1 MAMSRPLRT
10 PLSAIVGR
18 GLRPVFIGAAS
29 AAALTACAPNLGPLP
44 KLTQPKDYVSA
55 KSFDAP
61 EADWPADDWWTIY
74 GDQQLDVLMAEALKG
89 SPDLKIAE
97 ARVRSAEA
105 GVQQAGAGRFPS
117 LSASGSATGTRIDQH
132 IGLPPQ
138 VAGFIPTGFNLA
150 TQAGANLNY
159 QLDFFGKN
167 RAALAAATSE
177 AEAAKVDRAAA
188 RLALTTAVAT
198 AYADFVRLSQDRA
211 SAAEAVRVRQDTL
224 KLVGERRRNGLE
236 TRGEYSQQNAT
247 VSAAQAQ
254 VDALDLQ
261 ILQQRHLIAA
271 LLGDGPDRGLD
282 VRAASDTLILR
293 PYGLPPKIALDLVG
307 RRPDIVAARLRA
319 EAARQ
324 RLKMAKADFYP
335 NIDLTGSFTAVSLD
349 YKNNPS
355 ANLTQLGPALKL
367 PIFTGGQTTGAYR
380 GARAEYDVAAATYD
394 KTLANALKE
403 VADAIAG
410 ERSLQRQLADAKAAL
425 AADEDAYAV
434 AKLRYQGGLSPYLN
448 VLTAENT
455 VLQQRQIVVDQSVL
469 AVSYDLALIR
479 ALGGGFIETAPAAHL
494 QSTR

>member
-1 MAMSRPLRT
+1 
-10 PLSAIVGR
+10 
-18 GLRPVFIGAAS
+18 
-29 AAALTACAPNLGPLP
+29 
-44 KLTQPKDYVSA
+44 
-55 KSFDAP
+55 
-61 EADWPADDWWTIY
+61 
-74 GDQQLDVLMAEALKG
+74 
-89 SPDLKIAE
+89 
-97 ARVRSAEA
+97 
-105 GVQQAGAGRFPS
+105 
-117 LSASGSATGTRIDQH
+117 
-132 IGLPPQ
+132 
-138 VAGFIPTGFNLA
+138 
-150 TQAGANLNY
+150 
-159 QLDFFGKN
+159 
-167 RAALAAATSE
+167 
-177 AEAAKVDRAAA
+177 
-188 RLALTTAVAT
+188 
-198 AYADFVRLSQDRA
+198 
-211 SAAEAVRVRQDTL
+211 
-224 KLVGERRRNGLE
+224 
-236 TRGEYSQQNAT
+236 
-247 VSAAQAQ
+247 